1 MVPLGKYEDCTGLA
15 HIPHVPICG
24 PRLLVIVSSISQVN
38 VELPEAAR
46 LQAEIEEKEGQ
57 VGMLE
62 HHIQNLEMQIYRY
75 EIDYIVHGDGARTS
89 SSPL

>member
-1 MVPLGKYEDCTGLA
+1 MR
-15 HIPHVPICG
+15 G
-24 PRLLVIVSSISQVN
+24 PRWTRAHAQCPQITSDWLTFLQVN

-75 EIDYIVHGDGARTS
+75 EFDYIVYGDRTS